1 MMMTTTK
8 ERLLTAGDLLAL
20 YGQGVKGELIRG
32 VFCET
37 LSAGIEHGEI
47 AGNFIIGMG
56 NFVKPRKLG
65 RIFGSD
71 SGIRLERNPDTV
83 REPDVAFIS
92 SQRLPLDLRVQG
104 YSEIVPDLV
113 VEIASP
119 SNSRREVNDKSL
131 MWLHFGVSL
140 VWAAYPDTR
149 TVDVYRPGAPV
160 ATIGDD
166 GTLDGAPALPGF
178 LLRVADVFN

>member
-1 MMMTTTK
+1 MMPTTK
-8 ERLLTAGDLLAL
+8 EKLLTADDLLAL
-20 YGQGVKGELIRG
+20 YGKGVKGELIRG

-37 LSAGIEHGEI
+37 GSAGIEHGEI
-47 AGNFIIGMG
+47 AGNFSGELRA
-56 NFVKPRKLG
+56 FVKPRRLG
-65 RIFGSD
+65 RIVVSD

-92 SQRLPLDLRVQG
+92 ADRLPLDLRVPG
-104 YSEIVPDLV
+104 YSEVVPDLV

-131 MWLHFGVSL
+131 MWLHFGVPL

-149 TVDVYRPGAPV
+149 TVDIYRPGAPV
-160 ATIGDD
+160 AAIGD
-166 GTLDGAPALPGF
+166 GGVLDGAPALPGF
-178 LLRVADVFN
+178 LLPVRNVFD

>member
-1 MMMTTTK
+1 MMPTTK
-8 ERLLTAGDLLAL
+8 EKLLTADDLLAL
-20 YGQGVKGELIRG
+20 YGKGVKGELIRG

-37 LSAGIEHGEI
+37 VSAGIEHGEI

-71 SGIRLERNPDTV
+71 SGIRLERAPDTV

-92 SQRLPLDLRVQG
+92 AERLPLDLRVQG

-119 SNSRREVNDKSL
+119 GNSRREVNDKSL

-140 VWAAYPDTR
+140 VWVAYPDTR

-178 LLRVADVFN
+178 LLPVRNVFD